1 MSRKKSWIEKSALV
15 LCCALAGSACAPH
28 TRDAKSQVTE
38 LRKTAL
44 GSKDQKL
51 TARWLLAELLS
62 PDGNPEQ
69 AQKAR
74 SQLGADGGGMYAELG
89 RGLDDALHGRLK
101 TVADHYLRA
110 VQAARDS
117 DDENAP
123 LVAWFASQQAGL
135 FRRADPKLFERW
147 KPFITSALENPRSI
161 GWRARA
167 DLAELWQEAAFQ
179 AGEKDVLEQSAR
191 INGCATNVRLAG
203 PFGRN
208 AARDTARSFAAE
220 RSGPWPSGFT
230 PDEGV
235 FEPPRII
242 ETERD
247 GCFISAKESANPGI
261 YYAETFFD
269 LDKADDVLVAVQ
281 GAYGIWLDDQRVLD
295 RDLRVWGSWPH
306 FGARVA
312 LGAGRHRLVARVGEP
327 GTSVRLMHGD
337 GRPLGATTSRDP
349 SRPYELAAPKLL
361 PDANVLD
368 RYLSDGKLRDPGD
381 DVLRYLA
388 SMMANAETQADVANV
403 LIEPLVA
410 HPEHAT
416 GAALGAAAIFTQ
428 NDPILSDSQ
437 RSDLS
442 RELEERA
449 AARDPRLW
457 HPRLLL
463 ALGEADRAG
472 KSEAARAVKKLVDEF
487 PEVPAIL
494 GELIRLYGELGWRVE
509 HARAALQIAERFPA
523 DPSALEAAV
532 EVLDAQGK
540 SAEADALVERIQ
552 KLDADREVLLSR
564 ALDRQDYATAL
575 KELKR
580 IAERRPQ
587 RKDIAERIS
596 DVMVRAGN
604 DAEAWKK
611 LEAALKQD
619 PKSEKARMDLADA
632 GLASGKPDA
641 LVRALLDAIANGAP
655 SGKLEEAID
664 LVEGASEL
672 EPYRHDAKKIIAE
685 YEKSGETLSGTAARV
700 LDYAAVWVHA
710 DGSSRM
716 LEHEIIKVQSAE
728 AVSEMA
734 EQPLQSGLMLHLR
747 VIKKDGSV
755 LEPEFVE
762 GKPTVTM
769 PHLEIGDYIETERI
783 ETQPG
788 DGQRGARYLGPRWFF
803 REENIAYA
811 RSEFLVISPKSR
823 PLDIETRNDVPK
835 PEVHEDG
842 AIIARRWRVD
852 RSPAAPVEPF
862 GAPIVEFLPS
872 VQVGWGVSEARTLE
886 AMADASVDLTPVD
899 PRIERIARHIVA
911 SVPSDRASERAKALY
926 HWLVAN
932 VQEGEE
938 SDGRRVIIGKNG
950 NLWRGFITLCRAV
963 GIPVDYA
970 VVQSRLT
977 LPASGPFSGAQLYTL
992 PLVRVSA
999 EKGESWLSLGSKYA
1013 PFGYVPAE
1021 ARGMP
1026 AFVLTESGP
1035 RTARVPDNGSADRVT
1050 YDGDVRLAAD
1060 GSAEVELEQTL
1071 SGKYATAL
1079 RGALAEMASQQV
1091 RDLIE
1096 TRLIGHSLRGAKLEK
1111 YELVNAADPDKPLTI
1126 RSRSRVP
1133 SFAQVAGGVLL
1144 VAPPFAPRVGQ
1155 LAALPARQTPLL
1167 LADSSEQ
1174 QIVLKLHA
1182 PPGSSLSTSMA
1193 AQEISDGEYKVSIH
1207 DREEGGAIVLD
1218 RRIVLPAGRVQVA
1231 AYPNFLRFARR
1242 ADDALFASV
1251 RIRLAR

>member
-1 MSRKKSWIEKSALV
+1 MSVRRRWFGRVALS
-15 LCCALAGSACAPH
+15 LLLALGSQSCAP
-28 TRDAKSQVTE
+28 RAKEASTSIAE
-38 LRKTAL
+38 LRKAAA
-44 GSKDQKL
+44 GSKDQQKI
-51 TARWLLAELLS
+51 ARWLLGELLS
-62 PDGNPEQ
+62 PDGNAEQ
-69 AQKAR
+69 ARKAR
-74 SQLGADGGGMYAELG
+74 AALGNEGGGMLAELG

-101 TVADHYLRA
+101 TVSEHYLKA
-110 VQAARDS
+110 LQAARETN
-117 DDENAP
+117 DEIAP
-123 LVAWFASQQAGL
+123 LVAWFAAQQATL

-147 KPFITSALENPRSI
+147 KPFIQSALEEPRNI

-167 DLAELWQEAAFQ
+167 DLAELWQEAAFRDG
-179 AGEKDVLEQSAR
+179 AKNVLEQSAKL
-191 INGCATNVRLAG
+191 NGCATNVRLAG

-220 RSGPWPSGFT
+220 RPGPWPAGFT

-235 FEPPRII
+235 SEPPRII
-242 ETERD
+242 VTERD
-247 GCFISAKESANPGI
+247 GCFVSAKETVNPGI
-261 YYAETFFD
+261 YYAETFFE
-269 LDKADDVLVAVQ
+269 LASPEEVLVAVQ
-281 GAYGIWLDDQRVLD
+281 GAYGIWIDDQRVLE
-295 RDLRVWGSWPH
+295 RDLRQWGSWPH

-327 GTSVRLMHGD
+327 GTSIRLMRSD
-337 GRPLGATTSRDP
+337 GRALGAPTSTDSGP
-349 SRPYELAAPKLL
+349 AYQVATPKVL
-361 PDANVLD
+361 PNANVLD
-368 RYLSDGKLRDPGD
+368 RYLLDGKLRDPGD
-381 DVLRYLA
+381 DLLRYLA
-388 SMMANAETQADVANV
+388 SVMANAETQADVANV
-403 LIEPLVA
+403 LLEPLVA
-410 HPEHAT
+410 RVEHAS
-416 GAALGAAAIFTQ
+416 GPALSAAAIFTQ

-437 RSDLS
+437 RRDLS
-442 RELEERA
+442 RELQERA
-449 AARDPRLW
+449 VARDAELW

-463 ALGEADRAG
+463 ALGEADRSG
-472 KSEAARAVKKLVDEF
+472 KAEAARAVKKLVDEF
-487 PEVPAIL
+487 PDVPAIL
-494 GELIRLYGELGWRVE
+494 GELTRLYAELGWRVE
-509 HARAALQIAERFPA
+509 HSNAALQLAERFPA
-523 DPSALEAAV
+523 DPSALEPAID
-532 EVLDAQGK
+532 VLDARGK
-540 SAEADALVERIQ
+540 PAEADALVERIQ
-552 KLDADREVLLSR
+552 KLDADREVLLAR
-564 ALDRQDYATAL
+564 ALDRQDYDVAL

-580 IAERRPQ
+580 IGERRPQ

-604 DAEAWKK
+604 QAEAWKK
-611 LEAALKQD
+611 LEAALKLD
-619 PKSEKARMDLADA
+619 AKSEKARLDLADA
-632 GLASGKPDA
+632 GLSVGRQDA
-641 LVRALLDAIANGAP
+641 LVRALLDAVANGAP
-655 SGKLEEAID
+655 SGRLEEAID

-700 LDYAAVWVHA
+700 LDYAAVWVHS

-734 EQPLQSGLMLHLR
+734 EQPLQNGLMLHLR
-747 VIKKDGSV
+747 VIKKDGTV

-769 PHLEIGDYIETERI
+769 PHLEMGDYIETERI

-788 DGQRGARYLGPRWFF
+788 DGQRGGRYLGPRWFF

-899 PRIERIARHIVA
+899 PRIQRIAQHIVKDA
-911 SVPSDRASERAKALY
+911 PKGASERAKALY
-926 HWLVAN
+926 HWLVTN

-977 LPASGPFSGAQLYTL
+977 LPPSGPFSAAQLYTL

-1013 PFGYVPAE
+1013 PFGYIPAE

-1026 AFVLTESGP
+1026 AYVLSETGP
-1035 RTARVPDNGSADRVT
+1035 RALRVPSDGLADRVT
-1050 YDGDVRLAAD
+1050 YSGDVRLALD
-1060 GSAEVELEQTL
+1060 GSADVELEQTL
-1071 SGKYATAL
+1071 QGKYATAL
-1079 RGALAEMASQQV
+1079 RGALAEMPSQQV
-1091 RDLIE
+1091 RDLVE
-1096 TRLIGHSLRGAKLEK
+1096 TRLIGHALRGAKLEK

-1144 VAPPFAPRVGQ
+1144 VAPPFAPRIGQ

-1167 LADSSEQ
+1167 MVDSSEQ
-1174 QIVLKLHA
+1174 QITLRLHA
-1182 PPGSSLSTSMA
+1182 PAGSALATPIA
-1193 AQEISDGEYKVSIH
+1193 PQELADGEARVSIR
-1207 DREEGGAIVLD
+1207 DRQEGANIVLD

-1231 AYPNFLRFARR
+1231 AYPSFLRFARR

-1251 RIRLAR
+1251 RIRLPR

>member
-1 MSRKKSWIEKSALV
+1 V
-15 LCCALAGSACAPH
+15 G
-28 TRDAKSQVTE
+28 E
-38 LRKTAL
+38 LRENAQ
-44 GSKDQKL
+44 GSKNQAL
-51 TARWLLAELLS
+51 LARWLLAELFS
-62 PDGNPEQ
+62 PDGKPEE
-69 AQKAR
+69 ARKAR
-74 SQLGADGGGMYAELG
+74 AALGETGGGMYAELG
-89 RGLDDALHGRLK
+89 RGIDDALHGRLK
-101 TVADHYLRA
+101 LVADHYLRA
-110 VQAARDS
+110 VQAARES

-123 LVAWFASQQAGL
+123 LVAWFASQQATL
-135 FRRADPKLFERW
+135 FRRADPQLFERW
-147 KPFITSALENPRSI
+147 KAFISSALENPRSI

-167 DLAELWQEAAFQ
+167 DLSELWQEAAFL
-179 AGEKDVLEQSAR
+179 AGEKDVLEQSAKL
-191 INGCATNVRLAG
+191 NGCAKNVRLAG

-220 RSGPWPSGFT
+220 QSGPWPQSFK
-230 PDEGV
+230 PDEGMGD
-235 FEPPRII
+235 PPRII

-247 GCFISAKESANPGI
+247 GCFITAKENVNGGI
-261 YYAETFFD
+261 YYAETFFE
-269 LDKADDVLVAVQ
+269 LDQPVNVLVAVQ
-281 GAYGIWLDDQRVLD
+281 GAYGVWIDDQRVLE
-295 RDLRVWGSWPH
+295 RDLRQWGSWPH
-306 FGARVA
+306 FGALVA
-312 LGAGRHRLVARVGEP
+312 LTPGRHRLVARVGEP
-327 GTSVRLMHGD
+327 GTSIRLMHQD
-337 GRPLGATTSRDP
+337 GRPLGAPTSTDA
-349 SRPYELAAPKLL
+349 SLPYVVAAPKVL
-361 PDANVLD
+361 PNANVLD
-368 RYLSDGKLRDPGD
+368 RYLSGGRLRDPGD
-381 DVLRYLA
+381 DLTRYLA
-388 SMMANAETQADVANV
+388 AMMANSETQSDVANV
-403 LIEPLVA
+403 LLEPLVA
-410 HPEHAT
+410 KPERAT
-416 GAALGAAAIFTQ
+416 GPALAAASIFTQ
-428 NDPILSDSQ
+428 GDPILSDSQ
-437 RSDLS
+437 RSDLA
-442 RELEERA
+442 RELQERS
-449 AARDPRLW
+449 AARDSLLWYPRLM
-457 HPRLLL
+457 LGI
-463 ALGEADRAG
+463 GEAERSG
-472 KSEAARAVKKLVDEF
+472 KSEAARAVKKLVDQF
-487 PEVPAIL
+487 PGVPAIL
-494 GELIRLYGELGWRVE
+494 GELTRLYGELGWRVE
-509 HARAALQIAERFPA
+509 HGRTALELAKRFPA
-523 DPSALEAAV
+523 DPSALEPAV
-532 EVLDAQGK
+532 DVLDAQGK
-540 SAEADALVERIQ
+540 SAEADELVLRIQ
-552 KLDADREVLLSR
+552 KLDADREVLLAR
-564 ALDRQDYATAL
+564 ALDRQDYDTAL
-575 KELKR
+575 KELRR
-580 IAERRPQ
+580 IAARRPN

-604 DAEAWKK
+604 NSEAWKK

-619 PKSEKARMDLADA
+619 AKSEKARLDLADA
-632 GLASGKPDA
+632 GLASGKRDA
-641 LVRALLDAIANGAP
+641 LVRALLEAISNGAP

-728 AVSEMA
+728 AVSDMA
-734 EQPLQSGLMLHLR
+734 EQPLQNGLMLHLR

-823 PLDIETRNDVPK
+823 PLDIETRNEVPK

-862 GAPIVEFLPS
+862 GAPIIEFLPS
-872 VQVGWGVSEARTLE
+872 VQVGWGVSQARTLE

-899 PRIERIARHIVA
+899 PRIERIARRIVESA
-911 SVPSDRASERAKALY
+911 PADHASDRAKLLY
-926 HWLVAN
+926 HWLVTN

-938 SDGRRVIIGKNG
+938 SDGLRVIIGKNG

-963 GIPVDYA
+963 NIPVEYA
-970 VVQSRLT
+970 VAQSRLT
-977 LPASGPFSGAQLYTL
+977 LAANGPFSGALLYTL
-992 PLVRVSA
+992 PLVRVSI
-999 EKGESWLSLGSKYA
+999 EKGEDWLTLGSKYA

-1026 AFVLTESGP
+1026 AFVLSESGP
-1035 RTARVPDNGSADRVT
+1035 RPVRVPSNGLADRVT
-1050 YDGDVRLAAD
+1050 YTGDVRLAAD
-1060 GSAEVELEQTL
+1060 GSADVDLEQTL

-1079 RGALAEMASQQV
+1079 RGALAEMSAQQV

-1096 TRLIGHSLRGAKLEK
+1096 TRLIGHALRGAKLEK
-1111 YELVNAADPDKPLTI
+1111 YEVVNAADPDKPIALRT
-1126 RSRSRVP
+1126 RSRVP

-1144 VAPPFAPRVGQ
+1144 VSPPFAPRVSQ

-1174 QIVLKLHA
+1174 EIQLTVH
-1182 PPGSSLSTSMA
+1182 PPQGSSLGSPVA
-1193 AQEISDGEYKVSIH
+1193 PQEISDGEYKVVIR
-1207 DREEGGAIVLD
+1207 DREQAGAVVLD

-1231 AYPNFLRFARR
+1231 AYPQFLQFARK

-1251 RIRLAR
+1251 RIRVGR

>member
-1 MSRKKSWIEKSALV
+1 M
-15 LCCALAGSACAPH
+15 
-28 TRDAKSQVTE
+28 
-38 LRKTAL
+38 
-44 GSKDQKL
+44 
-51 TARWLLAELLS
+51 ARWLLTELLS
-62 PDGNPEQ
+62 PGGNPEQ

-74 SQLGADGGGMYAELG
+74 SALGAEGGGMYAELG
-89 RGLDDALHGRLK
+89 RALDDSLHGRLK
-101 TVADHYLRA
+101 TVSDHYLRA
-110 VQAARDS
+110 IQAAREENDA
-117 DDENAP
+117 NAP
-123 LVAWFASQQAGL
+123 LVAWFASQQATL

-147 KPFITSALENPRSI
+147 KSFIESALENPRNI

-167 DLAELWQEAAFQ
+167 DLGELWQEAAFLSG
-179 AGEKDVLEQSAR
+179 AKDVLEQSAKL
-191 INGCATNVRLAG
+191 NGCATNVRLAG

-208 AARDTARSFAAE
+208 AARDTARAFPAE
-220 RSGPWPSGFT
+220 QSGPWPQSFK
-230 PDEGV
+230 PEEGV
-235 FEPPRII
+235 FEPPRI
-242 ETERD
+242 EVTERD
-247 GCFISAKESANPGI
+247 GCFISAKNNVSPGI
-261 YYAETFFD
+261 YYAETFFELPD
-269 LDKADDVLVAVQ
+269 AREVLVAVQ
-281 GAYGIWLDDQRVLD
+281 GAYGVWLDDQRVLE

-306 FGARVA
+306 FGAKLSLA
-312 LGAGRHRLVARVGEP
+312 AGRHRLVARIGEP
-327 GTSVRLMHGD
+327 GTSIRLLHAD
-337 GRPLGATTSRDP
+337 GRPLGAVTSADP
-349 SRPYELAAPKLL
+349 APPYSVAAPKQL
-361 PDANVLD
+361 PDGNVLD
-368 RYLSDGKLRDPGD
+368 RYLSEGKLRDPGD

-388 SMMANAETQADVANV
+388 AVMANAETQADVANV
-403 LIEPLVA
+403 LLEPLVA
-410 HPEHAT
+410 HVDQAT
-416 GAALGAAAIFTQ
+416 GAALGVAAIFTQ

-437 RSDLS
+437 RQDLA

-463 ALGEADRAG
+463 ALGEADRSG
-472 KSEAARAVKKLVDEF
+472 KTEAARAVKKLVDEF

-494 GELIRLYGELGWRVE
+494 GELTRMYAELGWRVE
-509 HARAALQIAERFPA
+509 HGKAALELAARFPA
-523 DPSALEAAV
+523 DPSALEPAID
-532 EVLDAQGK
+532 VLDAQGK

-564 ALDRQDYATAL
+564 ALDRQDYDTAL
-575 KELKR
+575 KELRR

-587 RKDIAERIS
+587 RKDIAERVS
-596 DVMVRAGN
+596 DVMVRSGN
-604 DAEAWKK
+604 QAESWKK

-619 PKSEKARMDLADA
+619 PKSEKARLDLADA
-632 GLASGKPDA
+632 GLSSGKRDA
-641 LVRALLDAIANGAP
+641 LVKALLEAIANGAP

-728 AVSEMA
+728 AVTEMA
-734 EQPLQSGLMLHLR
+734 EQPLQSGLILHLR
-747 VIKKDGSV
+747 VIKQDGTV

-769 PHLEIGDYIETERI
+769 PHLEAGDYIETERI
-783 ETQPG
+783 ESQPG

-862 GAPIVEFLPS
+862 GAPVVEFLPS

-886 AMADASVDLTPVD
+886 AMADASVDLMPVD
-899 PRIERIARHIVA
+899 PRIERIATHIVEK
-911 SVPSDRASERAKALY
+911 VPKERASERAKLLY
-926 HWLVAN
+926 HWLVSN

-938 SDGRRVIIGKNG
+938 GDGRRVIIGKNG

-977 LPASGPFSGAQLYTL
+977 LPASGPFSAASLYTL

-999 EKGESWLSLGSKYA
+999 EKGEDWLSLGSKYA

-1026 AFVLTESGP
+1026 AFVLSEAGP
-1035 RTARVPDNGSADRVT
+1035 RALRVPADGLADRVT
-1050 YDGDVRLAAD
+1050 YSGDVRLGVD
-1060 GSAEVELEQTL
+1060 GSADVDLEQTL
-1071 SGKYATAL
+1071 QGKYATAL

-1091 RDLIE
+1091 RDLVE
-1096 TRLIGHSLRGAKLEK
+1096 TRLIGHALRGAKLEK
-1111 YELVNAADPDKPLTI
+1111 YDLVNAADPDKPLTI
-1126 RSRSRVP
+1126 RSRSHVP

-1144 VAPPFAPRVGQ
+1144 VAPPFAPRIGQ

-1167 LADSSEQ
+1167 MVDSSEQ
-1174 QIVLKLHA
+1174 QITLKLHG
-1182 PPGSSLSTSMA
+1182 PPGSALA
-1193 AQEISDGEYKVSIH
+1193 APIAGQELSDGECKVSIH
-1207 DREEGGAIVLD
+1207 DREEAGSVLLD

-1231 AYPNFLRFARR
+1231 AYPNFLRFARK

-1251 RIRLAR
+1251 RIRLGR